1 MNFTALSDG
10 TYIENDIFFP
20 QQQGR
25 LHSCQWLDWQPGKAL
40 EGRNG
45 QNMRGTEWNNGDK

>member
-20 QQQGR
+20 QRGR
-25 LHSCQWLDWQPGKAL
+25 LHSCQWLDWQPRKAL
-40 EGRNG
+40 KGRNG

>member
-20 QQQGR
+20 QQQVR